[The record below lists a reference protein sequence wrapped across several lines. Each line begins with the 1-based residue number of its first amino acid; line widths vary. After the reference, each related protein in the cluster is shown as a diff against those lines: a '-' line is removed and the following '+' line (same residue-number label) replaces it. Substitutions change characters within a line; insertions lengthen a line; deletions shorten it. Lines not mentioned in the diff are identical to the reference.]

1 MIIWIINRLFTKMKK
16 PPKFRMKILLKNI
29 AYPPCIG
36 IALAVIPILVTC
48 VFIYVWWYSFSSSAP
63 LTNPNAVSFE
73 GVAGDWLDQIS
84 LTQNR
89 VTKYKKGR
97 VGVSLVVAGVYLMVL
112 GARLL
117 VPETLEPQYEDN
129 AYKEMATA
137 SDDPFDIAAVDDE
150 KDGEKPEE
158 SEFWEPRRWKQ
169 ANLMLLT
176 LSFMGALLI
185 IWEFSYSSTFTSNI
199 YAFLVAFKVL
209 RNVVEIFIESFLFE
223 KLLVMPFV
231 VVLSLSESMIA
242 MGSADFLGFTLFY
255 FVNLSFLL
263 MERLYFAPLL
273 RHLWGMWPK
282 WKLMVAR
289 KLRKR
294 RRRTR
299 EQKALDEAEWHRVCE
314 KIDNQAAGVEAV
326 LEGVTGYCVVFTELF
341 LTPVLLMFQV
351 VFSEDTLMPALYGV
365 KQTDLLYYSLFS
377 LFIIP
382 SNLVMGVFQLN
393 TLELAHG
400 WKIYEYVAYQKHR
413 FATRDRRWQMRD
425 GAKDESI
432 HPAFQS
438 LDLLCLSSQ
447 FYFLVTL
454 YAMGILLTMYGTS
467 VFLRYQYNLFGD
479 AVTLVILIVITMFA
493 RALEAVCMR
502 IGDRLG
508 VWVQRKLDGTLDD
521 EISAKLALGAG
532 RQKDLERERL
542 ELQAL
547 NSERFRH
554 RFMDRNRPWILQHL
568 VELFTPRTL
577 AAADNDSRPNSEYV
591 RDIYHELMNMGEGR
605 RLQGDRSDVSSD
617 SEDDLEKLRRNWS
630 NVPVDGAS
638 KDIALYWLARARK
651 RRVFS
656 KLVAGIIGNNKQAV
670 CFNCQKSEE
679 KGYTMHVDLANEEQ
693 TAQDHAAIDRLI
705 FGFEDE
711 FGENEMDADLW
722 KAYFRKHASYLTL
735 CNVCLSALQQK
746 RLARIVKQP
755 PLAGRKLRNDE
766 FSSDE
771 DDEEVAF
778 DPLVVGRA
786 SIEGRVI
793 SKWLLAARKRLG
805 GIFPREHA
813 KKEMETYAKKMRA
826 KKARKGKQDHVDS
839 DEEDPSIHWK
849 LQLNEASRAIALR
862 WIWQARDT
870 RYAEF
875 RDQAT
880 HLRSKLGEMCGK
892 MLEVDDWFY
901 GKELRLDGVKLVD
914 EGRELHT
921 EQLRHD
927 EDMAIKINQTQRD
940 FDAFECAKRDAM
952 GVESQAFQQI
962 LEREGEEIR
971 KRADARDLEL
981 LALHKKKEVEF
992 AEMQK
997 AARDEGSLT
1006 TVLVNEHR
1014 AYLQKMEED
1023 RVAEI
1028 KKILSTAEDKEKQKR
1043 DAFERKLALSESAIQ
1058 NRKALAQHRM
1068 LTIRK
1073 EAMNVLRQREKS
1085 WQARTGGWMDK
1096 AARKIAVREQEEL
1109 EAKAN
1114 EKKRRK
1120 RVVLAQ

>member
-16 PPKFRMKILLKNI
+16 PPRFRMKILLKNI
-29 AYPPCIG
+29 AYPPCVG
-36 IALAVIPILVTC
+36 ILLAVLPTLVAC
-48 VFIYVWWYSFSSSAP
+48 AFIYVWWYGFSSSAP
-63 LTNPNAVSFE
+63 LTDPSAVTFE
-73 GVAGDWLDQIS
+73 GVAGDWLDQTS
-84 LTQNR
+84 LSQDR

-97 VGVSLVVAGVYLMVL
+97 VGVSLVVAGVYLLLL
-112 GARLL
+112 GSRLM
-117 VPETLEPQYEDN
+117 VPETLDPQYEDN
-129 AYKEMATA
+129 AYKEMAA
-137 SDDPFDIAAVDDE
+137 APDDPFDVEDD
-150 KDGEKPEE
+150 KDKPEA

-176 LSFMGALLI
+176 LSFMGVLLV
-185 IWEFSYSSTFTSNI
+185 IWEFSYSSLFTSNI

-209 RNVVEIFIESFLFE
+209 RNVVEILLESFLFE
-223 KLLVMPFV
+223 KLLVTPFV
-231 VVLSLSESMIA
+231 IVLSLSESTIA

-273 RHLWGMWPK
+273 RHLWSMWPK
-282 WKLMVAR
+282 WKLLMQR
-289 KLRKR
+289 KLRKK

-299 EQKALDEAEWHRVCE
+299 EQKAQDEAEWRRVCE
-314 KIDNQAAGVEAV
+314 TIDNQAAGVESV

-351 VFSEDTLMPALYGV
+351 WFSEDTKMPELYGV

-382 SNLVMGVFQLN
+382 SNLVMGVFQLH

-400 WKIYEYVAYQKHR
+400 WKIYEYVSYQKHR
-413 FATRDRRWQMRD
+413 FATRDHRWQMRD

-438 LDLLCLSSQ
+438 LDLLCVSSQ
-447 FYFLVTL
+447 FYFLVTI
-454 YAMGILLTMYGTS
+454 YAMGIQLTMYGTS
-467 VFLRYQYNLFGD
+467 VFLRYKYNLFGD
-479 AVTLVILIVITMFA
+479 VVTLVVLLVVTMFA
-493 RALEAVCMR
+493 RALEVACMR

-508 VWVQRKLDGTLDD
+508 VWKQKQLDGTLDD
-521 EISAKLALGAG
+521 EIAARLALGPG

-554 RFMDRNRPWILQHL
+554 RFMERNRPWILQHL

-577 AAADNDSRPNSEYV
+577 AAAGADGRLNSEYV

-605 RLQGDRSDVSSD
+605 RLQGDRSDISSD
-617 SEDDLEKLRRNWS
+617 SEDELEKMRRNWS

-651 RRVFS
+651 RRVFA
-656 KLVAGIIGNNKQAV
+656 KLVVGIIANNKQPA
-670 CFNCQKSEE
+670 CFACQKSEDG
-679 KGYTMHVDLANEEQ
+679 GYTMHVDLANAEQ
-693 TAQDHAAIDRLI
+693 TAQDPSAIDRLI
-705 FGFEDE
+705 YGFEDE
-711 FGENEMDADLW
+711 FGDLETDADLW
-722 KAYFRKHASYLTL
+722 KAYFRKHATYLTL
-735 CNVCLSALQQK
+735 CNVCTSALQQK

-755 PLAGRKLRNDE
+755 IAGPRKLRDDD

-771 DDEEVAF
+771 EDDIAF
-778 DPLVVGRA
+778 EPVVIGRG
-786 SIEGRVI
+786 SVEGRVL
-793 SKWLLAARKRLG
+793 SKWLIAARKKLG
-805 GIFPREHA
+805 GVFPREQA
-813 KKEMETYAKKMRA
+813 RSEMEAYAKKMRA
-826 KKARKGKQDHVDS
+826 KKARKGKAVHVDS
-839 DEEDPSIHWK
+839 DEEDPSKHWK
-849 LQLNEASRAIALR
+849 LQLNEASRAMALR

-870 RYAEF
+870 RYAIF
-875 RDQAT
+875 CAT
-880 HLRSKLGEMCGK
+880 AAELRASLAAMCDK

-901 GKELRLDGVKLVD
+901 GKELRLDGARLVD
-914 EGRELHT
+914 ESKELHA

-927 EDMAIKINQTQRD
+927 EDMQVKVNQTQRD
-940 FDAFECAKRDAM
+940 FDTFERDKREAMRVEAEAFE
-952 GVESQAFQQI
+952 QI
-962 LEREGEEIR
+962 LERERDDVR
-971 KRADARDLEL
+971 KRTEARELEL
-981 LALHKKKEVEF
+981 LELHKRKEVEF
-992 AEMQK
+992 AALQK
-997 AARDEGSLT
+997 QARDDGTLT

-1014 AYLQKMEED
+1014 AYLARMEDE
-1023 RVAEI
+1023 RGAEI
-1028 KKILSTAEDKEKQKR
+1028 QKLRSTAADKEKQKR

-1058 NRKALAQHRM
+1058 NRKALAQHRV
-1068 LTIRK
+1068 LSIRK
-1073 EAMNVLRQREKS
+1073 EAMNAVHQREKS
-1085 WQARTGGWMDK
+1085 WQARASGWMEK
-1096 AARKIAVREQEEL
+1096 AGRKISVREQEEL

>member
-1 MIIWIINRLFTKMKK
+1 MILWIINRLLTKMKK

-36 IALAVIPILVTC
+36 ILLAVIPILITC
-48 VFIYVWWYSFSSSAP
+48 AFIYIWWHTFTSSAP
-63 LTNPNAVSFE
+63 LTDPNAASFE

-84 LTQNR
+84 LTEDR

-97 VGVSLVVAGVYLMVL
+97 IGVSLVVSGAYLMLL

-117 VPETLEPQYEDN
+117 VPETLDPQYEDN

-137 SDDPFDIAAVDDE
+137 PVDPFMVEDE
-150 KDGEKPEE
+150 SEKADEN
-158 SEFWEPRRWKQ
+158 EFWEPRRWKQ
-169 ANLMLLT
+169 ANLLLLT
-176 LSFMGALLI
+176 LCFMAMLLLV
-185 IWEFSYSSTFTSNI
+185 WEFSYSSMFTTNI
-199 YAFLVAFKVL
+199 YGFLVLFKVL
-209 RNVVEIFIESFLFE
+209 RNVLEIVLENLLYE

-231 VVLSLSESMIA
+231 VVLSLSETVIA
-242 MGSADFLGFTLFY
+242 MGSADFIGFTLFY

-282 WKLMVAR
+282 WKLMLHR

-299 EQKALDEAEWHRVCE
+299 EQKALDEAEWRHVCE
-314 KIDNQAAGVEAV
+314 KIDNQAAGVESV

-351 VFSEDTLMPALYGV
+351 VFSEDTKMPELYGV

-400 WKIYEYVAYQKHR
+400 WKIYEYISYQKHR
-413 FATRDRRWQMRD
+413 FATRDHRWQMRD

-438 LDLLCLSSQ
+438 LDLLCVSSQ
-447 FYFLVTL
+447 FYFLVTI
-454 YAMGILLTMYGTS
+454 YAMGIFLTMYGTS
-467 VFLRYQYNLFGD
+467 VFLRYKYNLFGD
-479 AVTLVILIVITMFA
+479 LITIVVLLVMLLFA
-493 RALEAVCMR
+493 NALEAVCVR
-502 IGDRLG
+502 VGDRLG
-508 VWVQRKLDGTLDD
+508 VWKQHRLDGTLDD
-521 EISAKLALGAG
+521 EIAAKLALGAG

-554 RFMDRNRPWILQHL
+554 RFMERNRPWILQHL
-568 VELFTPRTL
+568 AELFTPRTL
-577 AAADNDSRPNSEYV
+577 AAAGNDGRPNSEYV

-617 SEDDLEKLRRNWS
+617 SEDDLEKMRRNWS
-630 NVPVDGAS
+630 NVPVAGAS

-656 KLVAGIIGNNKQAV
+656 KLVAGIIGNNKQSS
-670 CFNCQKSEE
+670 CFACQKSEE
-679 KGYTMHVDLANEEQ
+679 GGYTMHVDLANE
-693 TAQDHAAIDRLI
+693 AQSDQDPGAIDRFI
-705 FGFEDE
+705 YGFEDE
-711 FGENEMDADLW
+711 FGEQELDSDLW
-722 KAYFRKHASYLTL
+722 KAYFRKHATYLTL
-735 CNVCLSALQQK
+735 CNVCLSTLQQK
-746 RLARIVKQP
+746 RLARMVKQP
-755 PLAGRKLRNDE
+755 TAAQQRKLRDDE

-771 DDEEVAF
+771 DEEDVSF
-778 DPLVVGRA
+778 EPLVVGRG
-786 SIEGRVI
+786 SVEGRVI
-793 SKWLLAARKRLG
+793 SKWLIAARKRLG
-805 GIFPREHA
+805 GVFPREHA
-813 KKEMETYAKKMRA
+813 RGEMEAYAKKMRA
-826 KKARKGKQDHVDS
+826 KKARKGKQAHQDS

-849 LQLNEASRAIALR
+849 LQLNEVSRALALR
-862 WIWQARDT
+862 WIWQARDA
-870 RYAEF
+870 RYTVF
-875 RDQAT
+875 CDQAAQ
-880 HLRSKLGEMCGK
+880 LRTKLAEMCEK
-892 MLEVDDWFY
+892 VLEVDDWFY
-901 GKELRLDGVKLVD
+901 GKELRLDGAKLGE
-914 EGRELHT
+914 EGSELHE
-921 EQLRHD
+921 EQLRQNEEMHS
-927 EDMAIKINQTQRD
+927 KISQTQRD
-940 FDAFECAKRDAM
+940 FDAFEREKRDAM
-952 GVESQAFQQI
+952 SVESQAFQQI
-962 LEREGEEIR
+962 LEREREDMQQRVE
-971 KRADARDLEL
+971 AREVEL

-992 AEMQK
+992 AALQK
-997 AARDEGSLT
+997 QARDEGTLT

-1014 AYLQKMEED
+1014 AYLAKMEDD

-1028 KKILSTAEDKEKQKR
+1028 KKVVTSAAEKEKQKQ
-1043 DAFERKLALSESAIQ
+1043 DAFDRKLALTESAIQ
-1058 NRKALAQHRM
+1058 NRKALAQHRI
-1068 LTIRK
+1068 LSIRK
-1073 EAMNVLRQREKS
+1073 EAMQVLRQREKS
-1085 WQARTGGWMDK
+1085 WQSRTSGWMEK
-1096 AARKIAVREQEEL
+1096 AGRKIAVREQEEL

>member
-1 MIIWIINRLFTKMKK
+1 MIIWIINRMFTKMKK

-29 AYPPCIG
+29 AYPPCVG
-36 IALAVIPILVTC
+36 IALAVIPILVVC
-48 VFIYVWWYSFSSSAP
+48 AFIYVWWYAFSSNTP
-63 LTNPNAVSFE
+63 LTNPNSVSFE

-84 LTQNR
+84 LTQDR

-117 VPETLEPQYEDN
+117 VPETLDPQYDDN
-129 AYKEMATA
+129 AYKEMATV
-137 SDDPFDIAAVDDE
+137 SDDPFDIADDKE
-150 KDGEKPEE
+150 GEKQEE
-158 SEFWEPRRWKQ
+158 ENEFWEPRRWKQ

-176 LSFMGALLI
+176 LSFMCVLLV
-185 IWEFSYSSTFTSNI
+185 IWEFSYSSMFTSNI

-209 RNVVEIFIESFLFE
+209 RNVVEILIESFLFE

-282 WKLMVAR
+282 WKLMIAR
-289 KLRKR
+289 RLRKR

-299 EQKALDEAEWHRVCE
+299 EQKALDEAEWRRVCE
-314 KIDNQAAGVEAV
+314 KIDNQAAGVEGV
-326 LEGVTGYCVVFTELF
+326 LEGVTGYCAVFTELF

-351 VFSEDTLMPALYGV
+351 VFAEDTCMPELYGV

-400 WKIYEYVAYQKHR
+400 WKIYEYISYQKHR
-413 FATRDRRWQMRD
+413 FATRDHRWQMRD

-438 LDLLCLSSQ
+438 LDLLCVSSQ

-479 AVTLVILIVITMFA
+479 VMTLVILIVITIFA
-493 RALEAVCMR
+493 RGLEAACMR

-508 VWVQRKLDGTLDD
+508 VWVQKKLGGTLDD
-521 EISAKLALGAG
+521 EIAAKLALGAG

-568 VELFTPRTL
+568 AELFTPRTL
-577 AAADNDSRPNSEYV
+577 VAQGNDGRPNSEYV

-617 SEDDLEKLRRNWS
+617 SEDDLEKMRRNWS
-630 NVPVDGAS
+630 NIPVEGAS
-638 KDIALYWLARARK
+638 RDIALFWLTRARK

-656 KLVAGIIGNNKQAV
+656 KLVAGIIGNNKQAA

-679 KGYTMHVDLANEEQ
+679 NGYTMHVDLANENA
-693 TAQDHAAIDRLI
+693 TAQDPSAIDRLI
-705 FGFEDE
+705 YGFEDE

-722 KAYFRKHASYLTL
+722 KAYFRKHATYLTL
-735 CNVCLSALQQK
+735 CNVCMSALQQK
-746 RLARIVKQP
+746 RLARIVKHP

-771 DDEEVAF
+771 DDEGVEVAF
-778 DPLVVGRA
+778 EPLVVGRG
-786 SIEGRVI
+786 SVEGRVI

-813 KKEMETYAKKMRA
+813 QKEMELYAKKMRL
-826 KKARKGKQDHVDS
+826 KKARKGKQAHVDS
-839 DEEDPSIHWK
+839 DEEDPSIHWH

-862 WIWQARDT
+862 WVWQARDT
-870 RYAEF
+870 RYAIF

-880 HLRSKLGEMCGK
+880 QLRSTLGEMSEK

-901 GKELRLDGVKLVD
+901 GKELRLDGVKLVE
-914 EGRELHT
+914 EGKELHN

-927 EDMAIKINQTQRD
+927 EDMVIKINQTQRD
-940 FDAFECAKRDAM
+940 FDAFEREKREAM

-962 LEREGEEIR
+962 LEREGEETR
-971 KRADARDLEL
+971 KRADARELEL

-1014 AYLQKMEED
+1014 AFLQKMEED

-1028 KKILSTAEDKEKQKR
+1028 KKIVTTAQDKEKQKC
-1043 DAFERKLALSESAIQ
+1043 DAFERKFALSESAMQ
-1058 NRKALAQHRM
+1058 NRRALAQHRM
-1068 LTIRK
+1068 LSIRK
-1073 EAMNVLRQREKS
+1073 EAMNVLRQREKG
-1085 WQARTGGWMDK
+1085 WQARAGGWMDK

-1109 EAKAN
+1109 EAKVN